1 MIFFWQ
7 QIAERVEVW
16 FGIGRENEIEKGMNE
31 CKIENWHEKEA
42 ENGVSARQKYWHLKE
57 AENGVKAN
65 RKIDVRNRKRQ
76 GRNVRGRE
84 GDKEWNDIL
93 L

>member
-1 MIFFWQ
+1 MRKRWKMELAQ
-7 QIAERVEVW
+7 D
-16 FGIGRENEIEKGMNE
+16 
-31 CKIENWHEKEA
+31 
-42 ENGVSARQKYWHLKE
+42 
-57 AENGVKAN
+57 

>member
-1 MIFFWQ
+1 
-7 QIAERVEVW
+7 
-16 FGIGRENEIEKGMNE
+16 MN
-31 CKIENWHEKEA
+31 
-42 ENGVSARQKYWHLKE
+42 ARQKYWHVKE

>member
-31 CKIENWHEKEA
+31 CNIENWHEKEA
-42 ENGVSARQKYWHLKE
+42 ENGVSARQKYWHVKE
-57 AENGVKAN
+57 AENGVKARQKYWHEKEAEN
-65 RKIDVRNRKRQ
+65 GVNARQKNFMRKRQ
-76 GRNVRGRE
+76 RME
-84 GDKEWNDIL
+84 
-93 L
+93 